1 MQLEYE
7 RTPMACRCTTLQQS
21 SCPSGNRWTLEDI
34 RLAYPFHRLL
44 FSEEAI
50 LGARVERSV
59 VTSMGTRLY
68 PIDRKDDSRGHD
80 LIGCSRNIRLRVR

>member
-1 MQLEYE
+1 MNACGIVLHDFAMEQLPK
-7 RTPMACRCTTLQQS
+7 R
-21 SCPSGNRWTLEDI
+21 NRWTLEDL

-59 VTSMGTRLY
+59 VTSMGTGTLSFNRENS
-68 PIDRKDDSRGHD
+68 SRGQ
-80 LIGCSRNIRLRVR
+80 I